1 MKSQARLS
9 GAVAAIA
16 LHAIVIVALL
26 QFSPVRSAI
35 TNAAPLMVSL
45 LSAPEVV
52 QKPEIPPKP
61 LPVKPRVQQPAPAK
75 TAPVLTAAPDAP
87 TAVVAPTPPP
97 EPLPVVQEAPPAPIT
112 ASAPAPAVAKPAPPP
127 VVPPNFNANYLQNP
141 APAYPPIA
149 RRMGQQGKVMLR
161 VLVNTAGAPDKI
173 EIRSSSGS
181 SVLDDAA
188 LDAVRRW
195 RFVPARQGEQ
205 AVNAWVIV
213 PITFALES

>member
-16 LHAIVIVALL
+16 LHAVVVLALL
-26 QFSPVRSAI
+26 QFSPVRSAV

-52 QKPEIPPKP
+52 QKPEIAAKP
-61 LPVKPRVQQPAPAK
+61 LPVKPRVQQPPAK

-87 TAVVAPTPPP
+87 TAVVAPNPLP
-97 EPLPVVQEAPPAPIT
+97 EPLPVVQEAPLAPST
-112 ASAPAPAVAKPAPPP
+112 TSAPAPALAKPAPPP